1 MTQNATDPENTSG
14 GNEPPQIILPAKT
27 SLLARLRTYFLTGIV
42 VTAPISITVYLAWLF
57 IDVVDQQVTPII
69 PAQYNPETYL
79 PFSLPGLGLVVM
91 FVFLTF
97 IGFIT
102 ANIFGRTLVH
112 FGERL
117 VNRMPVI
124 RSIYGALKQILE
136 TVLRSSSDSFR
147 QVVLIEYPRKGIW
160 VLAFVSGRTEGEV
173 RRLGGEEML
182 NVFVPTTPNPTSG
195 FLLFVPKKDAIVM
208 EMTVE
213 EAAKLIISAGVISP
227 PDPGAVPQPV
237 EIEPPDE
244 PTPLPEKQPAE

>member
-14 GNEPPQIILPAKT
+14 GTEPPQIILPAKT
-27 SLLARLRTYFLTGIV
+27 SLLSRLRTYFLTGIV

-57 IDVVDQQVTPII
+57 IDFVDQQVRPII

-79 PFSLPGLGLVVM
+79 AFSLPGLGLVVM
-91 FVFLTF
+91 IVFLTF

-136 TVLRSSSDSFR
+136 TVLKSSSESFR
-147 QVVLIEYPRKGIW
+147 QVVLIQYPRKGIW
-160 VLAFVSGRTEGEV
+160 VLAFVSGRTEGEI
-173 RRLGGEEML
+173 RRLAGEELL
-182 NVFVPTTPNPTSG
+182 NVFLPTTPNPTSG

-208 EMTVE
+208 DMTVE